1 MLLLYLAYIMAIC
14 AANYSVFIF
23 GPSSIPINA
32 FLLIGF
38 DFFIRDFIH
47 ERVGIRKVL
56 VLIVISGVICFILN
70 PDSGAIAIAS
80 TLSFFFAAITDA
92 IVYQLLILRDWKIKC
107 NTSNFFGAIV
117 DSALFQLIAFGE
129 LTVSIFILQLLA
141 KTFGGFVWSAILN
154 KAKT

>member
-1 MLLLYLAYIMAIC
+1 MLLYLAYIMAIC

-47 ERVGIRKVL
+47 ERVGIRKIF
-56 VLIVISGVICFILN
+56 VLIVISGVICFVLN
-70 PDSGAIAIAS
+70 PDSSAIAMAS

-92 IVYQLLILRDWKIKC
+92 IVYQLLILHDWKIKC

-141 KTFGGFVWSAILN
+141 KTFGGFVWSVILS
-154 KAKT
+154 KVKT